1 MEIFNDLFTDEEKVL
16 LKQYGDYMKSAGFY
30 SVGADVN
37 CWRFKYGENPKDS
50 FWVVDLY
57 SGDKFSPRIYQ
68 FKWKFDGIH
77 DPTLITINEGIHNVC
92 YKPKDFDEFKK
103 RIDET
108 VSKFGEYK
116 KYKKQLIENK
126 RLQKIQADF

>member
-1 MEIFNDLFTDEEKVL
+1 MMRGYTDEEQAL

-30 SVGADVN
+30 SLGDDVN
-37 CWRFKYGENPKDS
+37 CWRFRYGENSTDT
-50 FWVVDLY
+50 FWIVDLY
-57 SGDKFSPRIYQ
+57 CDGEFSPRIYQ
-68 FKWKFDGIH
+68 FRWEFDGIN
-77 DPTLITINEGIHNVC
+77 DPELIAIQNGSGYNTSYE
-92 YKPKDFDEFKK
+92 PKTFEEFKK

-126 RLQKIQADF
+126 RLQLMQMDFNG

>member
-1 MEIFNDLFTDEEKVL
+1 MRGYTDEEKAL
-16 LKQYGDYMKSAGFY
+16 LKQYGDYMKSAGLY
-30 SVGADVN
+30 SLGAGIN
-37 CWRFKYGENPKDS
+37 CWRFRYGEDPTDT
-50 FWVVDLY
+50 FWIVDLY
-57 SGDKFSPRIYQ
+57 SGDKFDPSIYK
-68 FKWKFDGIH
+68 FKWHFDGIN
-77 DPTLITINEGIHNVC
+77 DPQLIAIQNGTFNEC

-126 RLQKIQADF
+126 RLQKMQMDF